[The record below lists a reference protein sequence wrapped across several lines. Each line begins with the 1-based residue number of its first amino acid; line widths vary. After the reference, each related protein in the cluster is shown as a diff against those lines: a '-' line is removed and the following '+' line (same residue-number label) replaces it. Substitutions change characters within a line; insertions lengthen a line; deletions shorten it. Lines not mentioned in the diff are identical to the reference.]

1 MGAGA
6 RLCRSE
12 EVVVVK
18 AVKVLSAVAFDAAHF
33 DETGRA
39 DPAVRVLAELPAKT
53 EPFHVNRV
61 YKGAHGRYEEVVAIA
76 DPSGTVIWESE
87 PRLLQLRG
95 EMYEDLFRLQVTA
108 PITISDAGEHTL
120 LLYIDGQLVARVP
133 LFVDAPRSL
142 IASGAT
148 MDAVETALKKGSIVW
163 LDIPQRGGDVVQRP
177 AWYVQEGRSIYVI
190 KGGREQELP
199 GLESA
204 DQVTVVVKSKDIK
217 ATIAELPA
225 GVRVVTDDTE
235 FERVAT
241 LGMGTRLNL
250 LDGQDA
256 LERWRSECV
265 MVHLTPLG

>member
-1 MGAGA
+1 VA
-6 RLCRSE
+6 
-12 EVVVVK
+12 K
-18 AVKVLSAVAFDAAHF
+18 AVKVLSAVAFDVANF
-33 DETGRA
+33 DATGRA

-61 YKGAHGRYEEVVAIA
+61 YKGAQGRYEEVLAVA
-76 DPSGTVIWESE
+76 DPSGTVVWESE

-95 EMYEDLFRLQVTA
+95 EMYEDLFRMRVDT
-108 PITISDAGEHTL
+108 PFVISDAGEHTL

-163 LDIPQRGGDVVQRP
+163 LDIPQPGGSVVQRP
-177 AWYVQEGRSIYVI
+177 AWYVQEGRTIYVI
-190 KGGREQELP
+190 KGGSEQELP

-204 DQVTVVVKSKDIK
+204 GTVTVVVKSKDIK
-217 ATIAELPA
+217 ATIAQLPA
-225 GVRVVTDDTE
+225 GVRVVTDGDE
-235 FERVAT
+235 FDRIAA

-250 LDGQDA
+250 LDGQGA
-256 LERWRSECV
+256 LERWRNECV
-265 MVHLTPLG
+265 IVHLTPLG

>member
-1 MGAGA
+1 M
-6 RLCRSE
+6 
-12 EVVVVK
+12 VK

-53 EPFHVNRV
+53 EPFHINRV
-61 YKGAHGRYEEVVAIA
+61 YKGAQGRYEEVLAIA
-76 DPSGTVIWESE
+76 DPSGTVIWESD

-95 EMYEDLFRLQVTA
+95 EMFEDLFRLRVDSSTVIA
-108 PITISDAGEHTL
+108 DAGEHTL
-120 LLYIDGQLVARVP
+120 LLYIDGQLLARVP

-163 LDIPQRGGDVVQRP
+163 LDIPQPGGEVLQRP
-177 AWYVQEGRSIYVI
+177 AWFVQEGRTIYVI
-190 KGGREQELP
+190 KGGSEQELP

-204 DQVTVVVKSKDIK
+204 GRVTVVVKSKDIN
-217 ATIAELPA
+217 ATIAKLPA
-225 GVRVVTDDTE
+225 DVRVVTDAEE
-235 FERVAT
+235 FDRVAA
-241 LGMGTRLNL
+241 LGLGTRLNL
-250 LDGQDA
+250 VNGAGA
-256 LERWRSECV
+256 LERWRSDCI